1 MIIRKIRRDELKR
14 CAQLSALA
22 FEFPM
27 HGAKQ
32 TPEAFV
38 REKTENPR
46 SLEDVHWDSRWA
58 AFEDDDA
65 TMMATFCVL
74 PWRANFDGHEV
85 VMGGIGGV
93 ASLPQYRRGGAI
105 RCCFEAALPDMYAQ
119 GMTLSYLYA
128 FSNAF
133 YRKFGYELAC
143 DGTRWRLRLEGLPA
157 VGYAVAIRETE
168 TLHSLHDVSSG
179 RSELGVVAMTDKQLQ
194 LINKALYIHDLAF
207 AELARLQTYVF
218 MRKRHPLAERQSLAL
233 EDLRPYP
240 FVTYDQTQAPG
251 YYSEESLFFAP
262 MVKNIHVSDRATK
275 MSVIRSTDAFSVGVD
290 LPNFNQDIY
299 FKRRAAEMVA
309 IPFSD
314 QADPIAVGVLMK
326 NGHAPSDIAQRYIA
340 LLNEHVERLRVPKGD
355 G

>member
-1 MIIRKIRRDELKR
+1 MTLQNLRYVVEVANSQSFSKAARSLFMTQSALSAAIKEVEDELGILIFKR
-14 CAQLSALA
+14 SNRGVQLTPDGEDCVKHCKEIIERADYLSLRYQNRGSLQTCFSVSTQHLPFAVRAFDAL
-22 FEFPM
+22 
-27 HGAKQ
+27 
-32 TPEAFV
+32 
-38 REKTENPR
+38 
-46 SLEDVHWDSRWA
+46 LE
-58 AFEDDDA
+58 E
-65 TMMATFCVL
+65 
-74 PWRANFDGHEV
+74 
-85 VMGGIGGV
+85 
-93 ASLPQYRRGGAI
+93 
-105 RCCFEAALPDMYAQ
+105 
-119 GMTLSYLYA
+119 
-128 FSNAF
+128 
-133 YRKFGYELAC
+133 
-143 DGTRWRLRLEGLPA
+143 LPA
-157 VGYAVAIRETE
+157 VGYDVAIREAE
-168 TLHSLHDVSSG
+168 TLHILHDVSSG

-275 MSVIRSTDAFSVGVD
+275 MSIIRSTDAFSVGVD

-340 LLNEHVERLRVPKGD
+340 LLNEHVERLRVPRGE

>member
-1 MIIRKIRRDELKR
+1 MTLQNLRYVVEVANSQSFSKAARSLFMTQSALSAAIKEVEDELGILIFKR
-14 CAQLSALA
+14 SNRGVQLTPDGEDCVKHCKEIIERADYLSLRYQNRGSLQTYFSVSTQHLPFAVRAFDAL
-22 FEFPM
+22 
-27 HGAKQ
+27 
-32 TPEAFV
+32 
-38 REKTENPR
+38 
-46 SLEDVHWDSRWA
+46 LE
-58 AFEDDDA
+58 E
-65 TMMATFCVL
+65 
-74 PWRANFDGHEV
+74 
-85 VMGGIGGV
+85 
-93 ASLPQYRRGGAI
+93 
-105 RCCFEAALPDMYAQ
+105 
-119 GMTLSYLYA
+119 
-128 FSNAF
+128 
-133 YRKFGYELAC
+133 
-143 DGTRWRLRLEGLPA
+143 LPA
-157 VGYAVAIRETE
+157 VGYDVAIRETE
-168 TLHSLHDVSSG
+168 TLHILHDVSSG

-240 FVTYDQTQAPG
+240 FVTYDQTQAPD

-340 LLNEHVERLRVPKGD
+340 LLNEHVERLRVPRGE

>member
-1 MIIRKIRRDELKR
+1 MTLQNLRYVVEVANSQSFSKAARSLFMTQSALSAAIKEVEDELGILIFKR
-14 CAQLSALA
+14 SNRGVQLTPDGEDCVKHCKEIIERADYLSLRYQNRGSLQTYFSVSTQHLPFAVRAFDAL
-22 FEFPM
+22 
-27 HGAKQ
+27 
-32 TPEAFV
+32 
-38 REKTENPR
+38 
-46 SLEDVHWDSRWA
+46 LE
-58 AFEDDDA
+58 E
-65 TMMATFCVL
+65 
-74 PWRANFDGHEV
+74 
-85 VMGGIGGV
+85 
-93 ASLPQYRRGGAI
+93 
-105 RCCFEAALPDMYAQ
+105 
-119 GMTLSYLYA
+119 
-128 FSNAF
+128 
-133 YRKFGYELAC
+133 
-143 DGTRWRLRLEGLPA
+143 LPA
-157 VGYAVAIRETE
+157 VGYDVAIRETE
-168 TLHSLHDVSSG
+168 TLHILHDVSSG

-314 QADPIAVGVLMK
+314 QADPIAVGLLMK
-326 NGHAPSDIAQRYIA
+326 NGHAPSDIAQRYIT

>member
-1 MIIRKIRRDELKR
+1 MTLQNLRYVVEVANSQSFSKAARSLFMTQSALSAAIKEVEDELGILIFKR
-14 CAQLSALA
+14 SNRGVQLTPDGEDCVKHCKEIIERADYLSLRYQNRGSLQTYFSVSTQHLPFAVRAFDAL
-22 FEFPM
+22 
-27 HGAKQ
+27 
-32 TPEAFV
+32 
-38 REKTENPR
+38 
-46 SLEDVHWDSRWA
+46 LE
-58 AFEDDDA
+58 E
-65 TMMATFCVL
+65 
-74 PWRANFDGHEV
+74 
-85 VMGGIGGV
+85 
-93 ASLPQYRRGGAI
+93 
-105 RCCFEAALPDMYAQ
+105 
-119 GMTLSYLYA
+119 
-128 FSNAF
+128 
-133 YRKFGYELAC
+133 
-143 DGTRWRLRLEGLPA
+143 LPA
-157 VGYAVAIRETE
+157 VGYDVAIRETE
-168 TLHSLHDVSSG
+168 TLHILHDVSSG

-194 LINKALYIHDLAF
+194 LINKALYIHDLTF

-314 QADPIAVGVLMK
+314 QADPIAVGLLMK
-326 NGHAPSDIAQRYIA
+326 NGHAPSDIAQRYIT

>member
-1 MIIRKIRRDELKR
+1 MTLQNLRYVVEVANSQSFSKAARSLFMTQSALSAAIKEVEDELGILIFKR
-14 CAQLSALA
+14 SNRGVQLTPDGEDCVKHCKEIIERADYLSLRYQNRGSLQTYFSVSTQHLPFAVRAFDAL
-22 FEFPM
+22 
-27 HGAKQ
+27 
-32 TPEAFV
+32 
-38 REKTENPR
+38 
-46 SLEDVHWDSRWA
+46 LE
-58 AFEDDDA
+58 E
-65 TMMATFCVL
+65 
-74 PWRANFDGHEV
+74 
-85 VMGGIGGV
+85 
-93 ASLPQYRRGGAI
+93 
-105 RCCFEAALPDMYAQ
+105 
-119 GMTLSYLYA
+119 
-128 FSNAF
+128 
-133 YRKFGYELAC
+133 
-143 DGTRWRLRLEGLPA
+143 LPA
-157 VGYAVAIRETE
+157 VGYDVAIRETE
-168 TLHSLHDVSSG
+168 TLHILHDVSSG

-340 LLNEHVERLRVPKGD
+340 LLNEHVERLRVPRGE

>member
-1 MIIRKIRRDELKR
+1 MTLQNLRYVVEVANSQSFSKAARSLFMTQSALSAAIKEVEDELGILIFKR
-14 CAQLSALA
+14 SNRGVQLTPDGEDCVKHCKEIIERADYLSLRYRNRGSLRTYFSVSSQHLPFAVRAFDAL
-22 FEFPM
+22 
-27 HGAKQ
+27 
-32 TPEAFV
+32 
-38 REKTENPR
+38 
-46 SLEDVHWDSRWA
+46 LE
-58 AFEDDDA
+58 E
-65 TMMATFCVL
+65 
-74 PWRANFDGHEV
+74 
-85 VMGGIGGV
+85 
-93 ASLPQYRRGGAI
+93 
-105 RCCFEAALPDMYAQ
+105 
-119 GMTLSYLYA
+119 
-128 FSNAF
+128 
-133 YRKFGYELAC
+133 
-143 DGTRWRLRLEGLPA
+143 LPA
-157 VGYAVAIRETE
+157 VGYDVAIRETE
-168 TLHSLHDVSSG
+168 TLHILHDVSSG

-340 LLNEHVERLRVPKGD
+340 LLNEHVERLRVPRGE

>member
-1 MIIRKIRRDELKR
+1 MTLQNLRYVVEVANSQSFSKAARSLFMTQSALSAAIKEVEDELGILIFKR
-14 CAQLSALA
+14 SNRGVQLTPDGEDCVKHCKEIIERADYLSLRYQNRGSLQTYFSVSTQHLPFAVRAFDAL
-22 FEFPM
+22 
-27 HGAKQ
+27 
-32 TPEAFV
+32 
-38 REKTENPR
+38 
-46 SLEDVHWDSRWA
+46 LE
-58 AFEDDDA
+58 E
-65 TMMATFCVL
+65 
-74 PWRANFDGHEV
+74 
-85 VMGGIGGV
+85 
-93 ASLPQYRRGGAI
+93 
-105 RCCFEAALPDMYAQ
+105 
-119 GMTLSYLYA
+119 
-128 FSNAF
+128 
-133 YRKFGYELAC
+133 
-143 DGTRWRLRLEGLPA
+143 LPA
-157 VGYAVAIRETE
+157 VGYDVAIRETE
-168 TLHSLHDVSSG
+168 TLHILHDVSSG

-240 FVTYDQTQAPG
+240 FVTYDQTQAPD

-340 LLNEHVERLRVPKGD
+340 LLNEHVERLRVPRGD
-355 G
+355 EGMRQ

>member
-1 MIIRKIRRDELKR
+1 MTLQNLRYVVEVANSQSFSKAARSLFMTQSALSAAIKEVEDELGILIFKR
-14 CAQLSALA
+14 SNRGVQL
-22 FEFPM
+22 
-27 HGAKQ
+27 
-32 TPEAFV
+32 TPDGEDCVKHCKEIIERADYL
-38 REKTENPR
+38 
-46 SLEDVHWDSRWA
+46 SLRYQ
-58 AFEDDDA
+58 
-65 TMMATFCVL
+65 
-74 PWRANFDGHEV
+74 N
-85 VMGGIGGV
+85 
-93 ASLPQYRRGGAI
+93 RGGLQTYFSVSAQHLPFAV
-105 RCCFEAALPDMYAQ
+105 RAFDAL
-119 GMTLSYLYA
+119 
-128 FSNAF
+128 
-133 YRKFGYELAC
+133 
-143 DGTRWRLRLEGLPA
+143 LEELPA
-157 VGYAVAIRETE
+157 VGYDVAIRETE
-168 TLHSLHDVSSG
+168 TLHILHDVSSG

-240 FVTYDQTQAPG
+240 FVTYDQTQAPD

>member
-1 MIIRKIRRDELKR
+1 MTLQNLRYVVEVANSQSFSKAARSLFMTQSALSAAIKEVEDELGILIFKR
-14 CAQLSALA
+14 SNRGVQLTPDGEDCVKHCKEIIERADYLSLRYQNRGSLQTCFSVSAQHLPFAVRAFDAL
-22 FEFPM
+22 
-27 HGAKQ
+27 
-32 TPEAFV
+32 
-38 REKTENPR
+38 
-46 SLEDVHWDSRWA
+46 LE
-58 AFEDDDA
+58 E
-65 TMMATFCVL
+65 
-74 PWRANFDGHEV
+74 
-85 VMGGIGGV
+85 
-93 ASLPQYRRGGAI
+93 
-105 RCCFEAALPDMYAQ
+105 
-119 GMTLSYLYA
+119 
-128 FSNAF
+128 
-133 YRKFGYELAC
+133 
-143 DGTRWRLRLEGLPA
+143 LPA
-157 VGYAVAIRETE
+157 VGYDVAIRETE
-168 TLHSLHDVSSG
+168 TLHILHDVSSG

-233 EDLRPYP
+233 EDLCPYP
-240 FVTYDQTQAPG
+240 FVTYDQTQAPD

-340 LLNEHVERLRVPKGD
+340 LLNEHVERLRVPRGE

>member
-1 MIIRKIRRDELKR
+1 MTLQNLRYVVEVANSQSFSKAARSLFMTQSALSAAIKEVEDELGILIFKR
-14 CAQLSALA
+14 SNRGVQLTPDGEDCVKHCKEIIERADYLSLRYQNRGSLQTYFSVSTQHLPFAVRAFDAL
-22 FEFPM
+22 
-27 HGAKQ
+27 
-32 TPEAFV
+32 
-38 REKTENPR
+38 
-46 SLEDVHWDSRWA
+46 LE
-58 AFEDDDA
+58 E
-65 TMMATFCVL
+65 
-74 PWRANFDGHEV
+74 
-85 VMGGIGGV
+85 
-93 ASLPQYRRGGAI
+93 
-105 RCCFEAALPDMYAQ
+105 
-119 GMTLSYLYA
+119 
-128 FSNAF
+128 
-133 YRKFGYELAC
+133 
-143 DGTRWRLRLEGLPA
+143 LPA
-157 VGYAVAIRETE
+157 VDYDVAIRETE
-168 TLHSLHDVSSG
+168 TLHILHDVSSG

-240 FVTYDQTQAPG
+240 FVTYDQTQAPD

-340 LLNEHVERLRVPKGD
+340 LLNEHVERLRVPRGE

>member
-1 MIIRKIRRDELKR
+1 MTLQNLRYVVEVANSQSFSKAACSLFMTQSALSAAIKEVEDELGILIFKR
-14 CAQLSALA
+14 SNRGVQLTPDGEDCVKHCKEIIERADYLSLRYQNRGSLQTYFSVSTQHLPFAVRAFDAL
-22 FEFPM
+22 
-27 HGAKQ
+27 
-32 TPEAFV
+32 
-38 REKTENPR
+38 
-46 SLEDVHWDSRWA
+46 LE
-58 AFEDDDA
+58 E
-65 TMMATFCVL
+65 
-74 PWRANFDGHEV
+74 
-85 VMGGIGGV
+85 
-93 ASLPQYRRGGAI
+93 
-105 RCCFEAALPDMYAQ
+105 
-119 GMTLSYLYA
+119 
-128 FSNAF
+128 
-133 YRKFGYELAC
+133 
-143 DGTRWRLRLEGLPA
+143 LPA
-157 VGYAVAIRETE
+157 VGYDVAIREAE
-168 TLHSLHDVSSG
+168 TLHILHDVSSG

-262 MVKNIHVSDRATK
+262 MLKNIHVSDRATK

-340 LLNEHVERLRVPKGD
+340 LLNEHVERLRVPRGD
-355 G
+355 EGMRQ